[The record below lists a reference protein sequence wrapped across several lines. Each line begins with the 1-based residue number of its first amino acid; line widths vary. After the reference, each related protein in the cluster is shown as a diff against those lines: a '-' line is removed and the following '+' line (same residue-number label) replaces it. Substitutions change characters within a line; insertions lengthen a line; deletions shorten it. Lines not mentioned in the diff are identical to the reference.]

1 MNYVGS
7 ATRLNKRN
15 ISEKTCEK
23 FKIYRDGET
32 LRFYYHNAD
41 GQCIG
46 AKTRSKS
53 KVFSY
58 EGETDGSFSV
68 NIYGDLKVSELQ
80 LLKASLM
87 RRHVLRSHQLGQW
100 YRFHLVQLQQRS
112 RFRRIYNF
120 FRAMT
125 KSSFSLITMKA
136 GIEAAKNAATVLPPG
151 KVLLAR
157 LNDYKDAS
165 DALQAGDYDALTRAY
180 WDAKPFRPDG
190 IVDCKTLLDL
200 VTSPQ
205 PPANHD
211 YPYQGL
217 QKILHGVRY
226 GELVT
231 ITAGSGIGKSSFVE
245 SWLHHSFRMVSVSV
259 TLLLKNQTDELL

>member
-1 MNYVGS
+1 MVRQTQHKMVSALEASQLNGSSEFSHHDACPDCGSSDGLAVYTDEHTYCFVCHAWTPGNGSKQSPKLNTTMNYVGS

-41 GQCIG
+41 GQVFG

-58 EGETDGSFSV
+58 EGETDGSFLV

-100 YRFHLVQLQQRS
+100 YRFHLAQLQQRS

-120 FRAMT
+120 FRVMT
-125 KSSFSLITMKA
+125 KSSSSLITMK
-136 GIEAAKNAATVLPPG
+136 
-151 KVLLAR
+151 
-157 LNDYKDAS
+157 
-165 DALQAGDYDALTRAY
+165 QA
-180 WDAKPFRPDG
+180 
-190 IVDCKTLLDL
+190 
-200 VTSPQ
+200 
-205 PPANHD
+205 
-211 YPYQGL
+211 
-217 QKILHGVRY
+217 
-226 GELVT
+226 
-231 ITAGSGIGKSSFVE
+231 
-245 SWLHHSFRMVSVSV
+245 
-259 TLLLKNQTDELL
+259 